1 MSNVSTT
8 TIATTSTSLA
18 NNATGN
24 NASTLPNTVERIGTE
39 HNSTT
44 RAQVEIANPHNVSNI
59 SSETLFL
66 SSHENEFSRLSTK
79 ESIPTQAVNAE
90 TRPQKMRKVGKM
102 QIMPF
107 PKFKKCEKHDEM
119 TICYYEEQLENPF
132 PDHDEIDKERVID
145 NLVEILSPNDDATQK
160 RGNLIPK

>member
-1 MSNVSTT
+1 M
-8 TIATTSTSLA
+8 
-18 NNATGN
+18 
-24 NASTLPNTVERIGTE
+24 ERIGTE

-44 RAQVEIANPHNVSNI
+44 RAQVEIPNSHNVSNI

-102 QIMPF
+102 EIMPF
-107 PKFKKCEKHDEM
+107 PKFKKCDKHDEM

-132 PDHDEIDKERVID
+132 PDYDETDKEKSIDK
-145 NLVEILSPNDDATQK
+145 LVETLSPNDDTT
-160 RGNLIPK
+160 RSRENIIP

>member
-1 MSNVSTT
+1 ME
-8 TIATTSTSLA
+8 I
-18 NNATGN
+18 
-24 NASTLPNTVERIGTE
+24 IGTE

-90 TRPQKMRKVGKM
+90 TKPQKMRKVGKM
-102 QIMPF
+102 EIMPF
-107 PKFKKCEKHDEM
+107 PKFKKCDKHDEM

-132 PDHDEIDKERVID
+132 PDYDETDKDKAIDKP
-145 NLVEILSPNDDATQK
+145 VEKLSPNDDTT
-160 RGNLIPK
+160 RNRENIIP